1 MKIKTVTAQELIDSR
16 GNPTVEAEVVLEN
29 GVSGRAMVP
38 SGASTGEKEAVELR
52 DGDPKRYGGKG
63 VRKAV
68 QNVMDEL
75 APGIVGM
82 PVFDQAAIDH
92 RMIEIDGTENKA
104 RMGANAILGVSMAV
118 ARAAASAKEVPL
130 FSYLGGEQ
138 ACTLPVPCMNVL
150 NGGRHA
156 TNSVDFQEFMIAPH
170 HAPDFETSIRMGIE
184 TFHALKKIL
193 ADHGYSTGV
202 GDEGGYAP
210 DLKSNEEAVE
220 FILRAIEAA
229 GYVPGDDI
237 SICLD
242 PATSEM
248 WDDGMYRFFKSTQEK
263 KSPEEM
269 VALWVSWAEKYP
281 IILLEDGLAENDWE
295 TWATLTREL
304 GPKMEIVGDDIFC
317 TNSKLLERAIR
328 EGVANSILI
337 KLNQIGTLTETLETI
352 ELAQKNDYA
361 CFVSHRSGETEDTL
375 VADLTVAVGAGHLK
389 TGSGCRSE
397 RIAKFNQLLRIERM
411 LGSQALF
418 AGKDTFRTNSGKQPG
433 A

>member
-1 MKIKTVTAQELIDSR
+1 MKIAKVTAQEMLDSR

-29 GVSGRAMVP
+29 GITARAMVP
-38 SGASTGEKEAVELR
+38 SGASTGEKEAAELR
-52 DGDPKRYGGKG
+52 DGDPSRYGGKG

-68 QNVMDEL
+68 RNVLEEL
-75 APGIVGM
+75 APKLVGM
-82 PVFDQAAIDH
+82 PIDDQAGVDH
-92 RMIEIDGTENKA
+92 RMIEIDGTENKV
-104 RMGANAILGVSMAV
+104 RMGANAMLGVSLAV
-118 ARAAASAKEVPL
+118 ARAAANAREMPL
-130 FSYLGGEQ
+130 FSHIGGEQ
-138 ACTLPVPCMNVL
+138 AYLLPVPCMNVL
-150 NGGRHA
+150 NGGQHA
-156 TNSVDFQEFMIAPH
+156 TNRVDFQEFMIAPH
-170 HAPDFETSIRMGIE
+170 NAPNFETSIRMGIE

-193 ADHGYSTGV
+193 ADKGYSTGV

-229 GYVPGDDI
+229 GYTPGDDI

-248 WDDGMYRFFKSTQEK
+248 WDDGMYRFFKSTQKK

-281 IILLEDGLAENDWE
+281 IILLEDGLGENDWE
-295 TWATLTREL
+295 TWPLLTREL
-304 GPKMEIVGDDIFC
+304 GTKMEIVGDDIFC
-317 TNSKLLERAIR
+317 TNSKLLERAIG

-352 ELAQKNDYA
+352 ALAQKNGYA
-361 CFVSHRSGETEDTL
+361 CFVSHRSGETEDTF

-411 LGSQALF
+411 LGSRARF
-418 AGKDTFRTNSGKQPG
+418 AGKETFKINGKS
-433 A
+433 